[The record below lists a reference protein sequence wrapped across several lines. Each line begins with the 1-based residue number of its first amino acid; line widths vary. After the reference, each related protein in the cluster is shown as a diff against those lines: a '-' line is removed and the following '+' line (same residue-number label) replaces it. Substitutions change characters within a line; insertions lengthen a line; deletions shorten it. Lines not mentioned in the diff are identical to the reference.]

1 VKDGST
7 AQYRLCALSGHDGG
21 YIILPTAADAAFKL
35 GVDYLLRTQQ
45 EDGSWH
51 VKSKAMT
58 FQPYFE
64 SGFPHGYDQWIS
76 AAGSSWGSW
85 R

>member
-1 VKDGST
+1 MRIAGVS
-7 AQYRLCALSGHDGG
+7 
-21 YIILPTAADAAFKL
+21 PTDASFKR
-35 GVDYLLRTQQ
+35 GIEYLLRTQL
-45 EDGSWH
+45 EDGPWY
-51 VKSKAMT
+51 VKSRAMT

-76 AAGSSWGSW
+76 AAGSNWAVMALSLA